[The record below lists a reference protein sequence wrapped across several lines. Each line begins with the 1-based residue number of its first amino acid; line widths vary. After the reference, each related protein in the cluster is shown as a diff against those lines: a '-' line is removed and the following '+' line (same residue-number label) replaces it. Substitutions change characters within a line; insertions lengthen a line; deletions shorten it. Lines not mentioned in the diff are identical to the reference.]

1 MSFDTVKNGI
11 ISILSGL
18 GYAES
23 DAGNFVNAPA
33 TEFGNTF
40 ILTPLSGEATTGT
53 ETIAVQFYDFQTWQI
68 QVAFD
73 KSEQSDNINQDNVH
87 RKKDELIKALD
98 KPANWESYVR
108 IQKYKS
114 WNVAEEKSY
123 YILNIE
129 ISIID
134 QYTY

>member
-1 MSFDTVKNGI
+1 MSFDSVKNMIVGI
-11 ISILSGL
+11 LNGL

-23 DAGNFVNAPA
+23 DSGSFVNASSL
-33 TEFGNTF
+33 ELGNTF
-40 ILTPLSGEATTGT
+40 IITTDKGEATDGT
-53 ETIAVQFYDFQTWQI
+53 ATISDRFYDFQTWRIQI
-68 QVAFD
+68 AFE

-87 RKKDELIKALD
+87 RKKDIIIKALD
-98 KPANWESYVR
+98 KPANWENYVR

-129 ISIID
+129 LRIID
-134 QYTY
+134 EYIY